1 MLRIKVIV
9 CIALAFA
16 LAAGLVY
23 LNETR
28 TVTAVTTA
36 EAGVR
41 LAQAQVSLEQRRSL
55 RNFSVLER
63 AKTIARFSAISS
75 EILRLKAAP
84 AVDAKADEK
93 TAIAVLEKRLVDV
106 HQALERELAATIARY
121 KSQADVKDRGNLEH
135 RIKAVP
141 DYVAVVDEAGRVLAE
156 KGTYVDKWD
165 RIETRILSVVSN
177 PKNIGALDVWFMGD
191 TPLTVGLAPI
201 VSGGSI
207 IGGIIV
213 GQSLN
218 NETKADRDA
227 LGIDVVLRVRGK
239 NTQGDVRE
247 FIRTTVTNGM
257 TDSVEKFFA
266 KAELG
271 GRANI
276 RRQEIANGDQSRTV
290 VYQRLAGVFLSA
302 DMMIGVLLNTDDI
315 VKQASE
321 SHSMIFVA
329 CFLGAL
335 LAIGLCL
342 VILANFFRPIEALDQ
357 GILELLNGNL
367 DFWFDPDSEEMT
379 SRMAQN
385 LNILVCQLS
394 GRPLP
399 PEEDSVGA
407 AEWAND
413 QLFVED
419 MNLEELVASNTELPS
434 GDSPSGTYSL
444 AMLRV
449 LKDPDDVYLRKT
461 FSDYVEALEK
471 SGQPRR
477 GLTFQIF
484 ETEMDKKSARIRQRF
499 ECKELRFIVEVE
511 NGRASLRPVPVG

>member
-9 CIALAFA
+9 CIAFAFA
-16 LAAGLVY
+16 FAAGLIY
-23 LNETR
+23 LHETR
-28 TVTAVTTA
+28 VVTAVTKA
-36 EAGVR
+36 EAHAR
-41 LAQAQVSLEQRRSL
+41 LKQAQVSLEQRRSL

-63 AKTIARFSAISS
+63 AKTIAQFPAISS
-75 EILRLKAAP
+75 EILRLKSEP
-84 AVDAKADEK
+84 RLDPKADEK
-93 TAIAVLEKRLVDV
+93 AAVAILEKRLVDV

-121 KSQADVKDRGNLEH
+121 KSLSDVKDRGNLEH
-135 RIKAVP
+135 RIKVVP
-141 DYVAVVDEAGRVLAE
+141 DYVAVVDESGRVLAE

-165 RIETRILSVVSN
+165 RIEKRVLSVVSN
-177 PKNIGALDVWFMGD
+177 PKNVAALDVWFMGD

-201 VSGGSI
+201 VSGGAI

-218 NETKADRDA
+218 NETKTDRDA
-227 LGIDVVLRVRGK
+227 LGIDVVLRVKGK
-239 NTQGDVRE
+239 NTQGQDRE

-257 TDSVEKFFA
+257 TDTVENFFA
-266 KAELG
+266 KQGLG
-271 GRANI
+271 GRGNV
-276 RRQEIANGDQSRTV
+276 RRSEIANGAQSRTV
-290 VYQRLAGVFLSA
+290 VYQGLSGVFLSA
-302 DMMIGVLLNTDDI
+302 EMMIGVLLNTENI
-315 VKQASE
+315 VHQASE
-321 SHSMIFVA
+321 AHSMIFIA
-329 CFLGAL
+329 CFFAAL
-335 LAIGLCL
+335 FAVGGCL
-342 VILANFFRPIEALDQ
+342 LILANFFRPIEALDQ

-379 SRMAQN
+379 SRMSQN

-399 PEEDSVGA
+399 PDEDSVGA
-407 AEWAND
+407 ADWAND

-419 MNLEELVASNTELPS
+419 LNLEELAASNTKLPS

-449 LKDPDDVYLRKT
+449 LQDPDDVYLRKT

-484 ETEMDKKSARIRQRF
+484 ETELNKKSAKIRQSF
-499 ECKELRFIVEVE
+499 DCKELRFIVEVE